1 MMMKRMILCSILM
14 MTLMTVLLGILYPL
28 AMTGISQLLFPRQA
42 SGSILCINGK
52 PVGSSLIGQS
62 FPAERYLQGRP
73 SAAGE
78 KGYDGLASGGS
89 NLGPANRHLLE
100 SVEKYRLDV
109 EKREL
114 KSDRSPIPTDLVCS
128 SASGLDP
135 HISPAAAYLQ
145 IGRVARARGISVDEV
160 RKVIDAHL
168 EIPFLGLIG
177 EPRVNVL
184 MVNMALDSLPWHGIL
199 RSER

>member
-14 MTLMTVLLGILYPL
+14 MTVMTVLLGILYPL

-62 FPAERYLQGRP
+62 FSAERYLQGRP

-89 NLGPANRHLLE
+89 NLGPTNRHLLE

-135 HISPAAAYLQ
+135 HISPPAAYLQ

>member
-1 MMMKRMILCSILM
+1 MKRLILCSILM
-14 MTLMTVLLGILYPL
+14 ITVMTVLLGIVYPL
-28 AMTGISQLLFPRQA
+28 AMTGISQLMFPRQA
-42 SGSILCINGK
+42 SGSIVSVNGR

-62 FPAERYLQGRP
+62 FSADRYLHGRP

-89 NLGPANRHLLE
+89 NLGPSNRRLLE
-100 SVEKYRLDV
+100 SVEKYRSDA

-114 KSDRSPIPTDLVCS
+114 KSDRSPIPSDLVCS

-135 HISPAAAYLQ
+135 HISPAAAWLQ
-145 IGRVARARGISVDEV
+145 AGRVARARGMSADEV
-160 RKVIDAHL
+160 RKVIDAHV

-184 MVNMALDSLPWHGIL
+184 MVNMALDSSPWHGIL